1 MLFLRGALSGLL
13 FSLAFPRTN
22 AWYIAFVA
30 MVPFLLV
37 LEGLAR
43 RGGAGEAGTVRKGFG
58 AGLGFG
64 LGLYVPL
71 LWWIVL
77 LDAPALTIP
86 WIRYPA
92 PFAIALVESL
102 FSGLMGAAYVFV
114 RQRLPRVPGSL
125 LAPSLWCVGEWIRG
139 SGELGFPWGVL
150 GYSQVPFLPSL
161 QLAALGGLT
170 GITFWIVAVN
180 ALLAGVVAERRRV
193 PARLA
198 LAVAL
203 TALPIAWG
211 AWRLARPLHPDT
223 LRVALVQPSVLSR
236 DKWNPAN
243 RADIFESMAELSRR
257 GVEEGAQLVVWPE
270 TASPCYLLKDTDW
283 RPYVEGL
290 ARSLAVPLFVG
301 LPDYQFV
308 LDHVNQP
315 RHITYTNTAALFD
328 AKGNL
333 AGRMDKIQLV
343 PFGEHVPYAD
353 RFRILERVDFGE
365 ADFVAGSGP
374 VIFKV
379 DGHRFGNLICFEAIF
394 PQLTRRFENL
404 GADFLVN
411 ITNDSWF
418 GAGAGAVAHKNMA
431 VMRCVET
438 GCGMARCANSGIS
451 VGIDSRG
458 RETGVTDLFERTV
471 SVVDVPMRQGR
482 TPFCRFGD
490 WVGLLSR
497 LGSAAAL
504 IAAVAMGRRM
514 R

>member
-1 MLFLRGALSGLL
+1 LLFLRGALSGLL
-13 FSLAFPRTN
+13 FSLAFPRTD
-22 AWYIAFVA
+22 AWYVAFVG
-30 MVPFLLV
+30 MVPFLV
-37 LEGLAR
+37 ALEGLVRAGRAGEGRTVR
-43 RGGAGEAGTVRKGFG
+43 RGFGT
-58 AGLGFG
+58 GLGFG

-92 PFAIALVESL
+92 PFAIAVVEAL
-102 FSGLMGAAYVFV
+102 FSALMGAGYVFV
-114 RQRLPRVPGSL
+114 RQRLGRVPGSL
-125 LAPSLWCVGEWIRG
+125 LAPALWCVAEWIRG

-150 GYSQVPFLPSL
+150 GYSQVPFLPTL
-161 QLAALGGLT
+161 QLAAIGGLS
-170 GITFWIVAVN
+170 GITFWIVAIN
-180 ALLAGVVAERRRV
+180 ALLASALADRSRLR
-193 PARLA
+193 ANLA
-198 LAVAL
+198 LAAAL
-203 TALPIAWG
+203 LVVPGLWG
-211 AWRLARPLHPDT
+211 AWRLSRPVEPET

-257 GVEEGAQLVVWPE
+257 GVEQGARFVVWPE
-270 TASPCYLLKDTDW
+270 TAVPCYLLKDAEW
-283 RPYVEGL
+283 GPWMESL
-290 ARSLAVPLFVG
+290 ARELDVPLFVG
-301 LPDYQFV
+301 LPDYKIE
-308 LDHVNQP
+308 LAEGGG
-315 RHITYTNTAALFD
+315 RHITYTNSAALLD
-328 AKGNL
+328 AKGRL

-343 PFGEHVPYAD
+343 PFGEHVPYAE

-365 ADFVAGSGP
+365 ADFVAGKRP
-374 VIFKV
+374 VLFRV

-394 PQLTRRFENL
+394 PWLTRRFENL

-431 VMRCVET
+431 VVRCVET

-458 RETGVTDLFERTV
+458 RQSGVTELFERTV

-482 TPFCRFGD
+482 TLFCRLGD

-497 LGSAAAL
+497 LGTAAAL
-504 IAAVAMGRRM
+504 LAAVAIRRRM